1 MKRKTILYVSDQ
13 MTSGSAVSDALQ
25 AAGYEVVT
33 TSTIDAVALLYILHS
48 IAAVVLRARDQAGLD
63 VRSIRAMCPEVP
75 IVLLYRGGTKF
86 VPSRVDTGDAYVA
99 TVQSPATL
107 AAAIRRLV
115 AKKPATPCP
124 RRPESSRK
132 RGC

>member
-75 IVLLYRGGTKF
+75 IVLL
-86 VPSRVDTGDAYVA
+86 
-99 TVQSPATL
+99 
-107 AAAIRRLV
+107 
-115 AKKPATPCP
+115 
-124 RRPESSRK
+124 
-132 RGC
+132 